1 MIYLPPFLTTKY
13 KIMKKIILA
22 SLLFSLAALVN
33 AVPTGITLT
42 PNNIDENL
50 PIGTTIGVLSTTDSA
65 GGGSYNYSL
74 KVTSFLFD
82 VGEQGGSSLG
92 SNQLKAR
99 PAGNSNGDNDIIIA
113 TIIGYSNTGQ
123 SPASSLVAAIDS
135 TTGVS
140 AEVVTNG
147 EDSGTVR
154 LTSWPANLNGATLI
168 GFSTT
173 SGGNS
178 VSTITIDSNLD
189 PLPTATFDEQYFEIS
204 GSDLVSA
211 IVFDYS
217 VKSSYT
223 INVTT
228 DDGNNTFSQDIT
240 VNITENNIVPI
251 GVTLTPNSIFEG
263 LMSGSTVGALSTTNS
278 AGEGGSYSYSL
289 KATSFLFSVGEQG
302 GTNVNSNQFKV
313 RLADDSA
320 DITIATIGKY
330 SFATG
335 SPAGFLVTAINTY
348 NTNNSSGV
356 SAEVV
361 NDGPASGIVRLTNWP
376 ANLNGAKLIG
386 FTTANSSGSNY
397 NAITI
402 GSDLTI
408 PTLSTTLNEQYFTIS
423 GSNLLSATVF
433 DYSVKS
439 SYTINVTTN
448 DGVTDFSQDITVT
461 IKSIDESLSL
471 SSNTVA
477 ENNAAGT
484 TVGIL
489 ATSGGTE
496 PYSYTVSNAN
506 PNKAF
511 TFNVT
516 GEDGASNESTNF
528 VIEAIG
534 GSRTAIAY
542 FYFRIYRASGANNPA
557 NILSFE
563 INQTEGFS
571 SEYTITGS
579 YTGTITLTDWPDKY
593 DGATLIGS
601 SRTDIDYITID
612 SGLTLPSYLPFSTDG
627 DKLITTA
634 VLDQATQGSYTI
646 TISSTDSSSP
656 TAVTISKD
664 FIITVTEEKTFS
676 LDVDGNQTLNA
687 TNDGLIIF
695 KYLLNPDAN
704 NLHTTIA
711 NDAIEDRKTS
721 AQLKAYLD
729 DAGTILDVD
738 GNETLNATND
748 GLIIFKY
755 LLNPDANNL
764 HTTIANDALD
774 DRNSTE
780 DLKAYLDSYTE

>member
-1 MIYLPPFLTTKY
+1 
-13 KIMKKIILA
+13 MKKIILA

-50 PIGTTIGVLSTTDSA
+50 PIGRTIGVLSTTDSA

-82 VGEQGGSSLG
+82 VGEQSGTNLG

-113 TIIGYSNTGQ
+113 TISGYTNTGQ

-168 GFSTT
+168 GFTT
-173 SGGNS
+173 TDSGGNS

-289 KATSFLFSVGEQG
+289 KATSFLFNVGEQG

-361 NDGPASGIVRLTNWP
+361 NDGPASGIVRLTSWP
-376 ANLNGAKLIG
+376 ANLNDAKLIG
-386 FTTANSSGSNY
+386 FSTTNGANSINT
-397 NAITI
+397 ITI

-557 NILSFE
+557 NTLSFE

-634 VLDQATQGSYTI
+634 VLDKATQGSYTI

-676 LDVDGNQTLNA
+676 LDVDGNGTINA
-687 TNDGLIIF
+687 PNDGLIIF
-695 KYLLNPDAN
+695 KYLLNSNAN

-711 NDAIEDRKTS
+711 SDTPNGRKTTP
-721 AQLKAYLD
+721 QLKAYLD

-738 GNETLNATND
+738 GNGTINAPND

-755 LLNPDANNL
+755 LLNSNANNL
-764 HTTIANDALD
+764 HTTIASDAPD
-774 DRNSTE
+774 SKKTTPQ
-780 DLKAYLDSYTE
+780 LKAYLDLYSE

>member
-1 MIYLPPFLTTKY
+1 
-13 KIMKKIILA
+13 MKKIILT

-50 PIGTTIGVLSTTDSA
+50 PIGRTIGVLSTTDSA

-82 VGEQGGSSLG
+82 VGEQSGTNLG

-113 TIIGYSNTGQ
+113 TISGYSNTGQ

-147 EDSGTVR
+147 EDSGKVR

-168 GFSTT
+168 GFTT
-173 SGGNS
+173 TDSGGNS

-228 DDGNNTFSQDIT
+228 DDGNNTFSQDII

-361 NDGPASGIVRLTNWP
+361 NDGPASGTVRLTSWP

-386 FTTANSSGSNY
+386 FSTTNGANSINT
-397 NAITI
+397 ITI

-557 NILSFE
+557 NTLSFE

-729 DAGTILDVD
+729 NAGTILDVD
-738 GNETLNATND
+738 GNQTLNATND

-764 HTTIANDALD
+764 HTTIANDAID

-780 DLKAYLDSYTE
+780 DLKAYLDLYADK